1 MLLLIDTIQEPSHFR
16 ITPEVVIIDKVIIH
30 DLSEQDLI
38 NLLQATREQ
47 AEYILT
53 HYK

>member
-1 MLLLIDTIQEPSHFR
+1 MLLLIDTIPDHFR
-16 ITPEVVIIDKVIIH
+16 ITPEVVIIDKVLIH
-30 DLSEQDLI
+30 DISELDLV